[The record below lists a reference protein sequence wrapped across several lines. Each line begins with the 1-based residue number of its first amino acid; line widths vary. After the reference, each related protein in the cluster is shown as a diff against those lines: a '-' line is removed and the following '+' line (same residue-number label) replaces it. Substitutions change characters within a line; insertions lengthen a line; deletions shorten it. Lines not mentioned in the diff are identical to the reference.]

1 MKLNLLPA
9 QASKAA
15 SNNTAIVIA
24 AALAIIGIVLAV
36 ILAGIAS
43 NTRQAAVDRAAAAR
57 PRADQA
63 VRVASEADTII
74 VAATGLTRNLT
85 LAEDMIEHNY
95 TYPRLYDQVISHV
108 PSFFR
113 VTSIAAAPAGENVSV
128 VTMNGI
134 LLSYQQYAD
143 LMLALL
149 RIPGAMNV
157 TRSGFNFTAPY
168 VPALNESDQVGTP
181 IRPGEQNFPSD
192 PQMRLAALMARA
204 AAEPSG
210 FQNVSNFGTE
220 SESYGPMPDWSA
232 ISVTV
237 TVAEDI
243 RPPDPQATIMQAG
256 PAPAA
261 PAGGGFTPPTGGG
274 AGPMPGA
281 GLQNQDEDG
290 F

>member
-9 QASKAA
+9 QVSKSA
-15 SNNTAIVIA
+15 SNQTAIIIA
-24 AALAIIGIVLAV
+24 AALAVAGIVLSV
-36 ILAGIAS
+36 IIAGIS
-43 NTRQAAVDRAAAAR
+43 NTAKDSAVDRATNIR
-57 PRADQA
+57 PRAERA

-74 VAATGLTRNLT
+74 QAATGLTRNLS
-85 LAEDMIEHNY
+85 LAEDMIEHNNV
-95 TYPRLYDQVISHV
+95 YPKLYDQVLNHV

-113 VTSIAAAPAGENVSV
+113 VTSIAAAPVGEGVSA

-157 TRSGFNFTAPY
+157 SRAGFNFTAPF
-168 VPALNESDQVGTP
+168 VPGLVENDQTGTP

-204 AAEPSG
+204 ASEPSG

-220 SESYGPMPDWSA
+220 AESYGPMPDWSA
-232 ISVTV
+232 IAVTV
-237 TVAEDI
+237 TIAGDI

-256 PAPAA
+256 PAAQAPAA
-261 PAGGGFTPPTGGG
+261 AGFTPPGGG
-274 AGPMPGA
+274 GPAGPGPG
-281 GLQNQDEDG
+281 LTSQDEDD